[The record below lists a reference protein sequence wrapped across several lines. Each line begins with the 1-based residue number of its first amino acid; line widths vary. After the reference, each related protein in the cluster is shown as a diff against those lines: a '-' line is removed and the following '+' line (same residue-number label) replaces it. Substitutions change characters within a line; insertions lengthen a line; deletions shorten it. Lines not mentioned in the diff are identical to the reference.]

1 MRWKRGVKY
10 WQPPLEFYKY
20 IIENFHKN
28 APVVICTEVHGAADG
43 YVGGSPVVE
52 KLLEWRKSIQ
62 FPDADL
68 VQDVGIMLGAKYLVL
83 SHSSFSENL
92 AIMSPN
98 VQRVYMPRVV
108 QTPSKG
114 ATLTEEC
121 CGCKS
126 QVTFKKNWGCGAQF
140 GWPQKGKD
148 DVQFVEVVLPYY
160 DVSRY
165 DWRFNFTDVS
175 YQMLNYDGKHICS
188 RTWPDEFKKYPKPK

>member
-1 MRWKRGVKY
+1 
-10 WQPPLEFYKY
+10 
-20 IIENFHKN
+20 
-28 APVVICTEVHGAADG
+28 
-43 YVGGSPVVE
+43 
-52 KLLEWRKSIQ
+52 
-62 FPDADL
+62 
-68 VQDVGIMLGAKYLVL
+68 
-83 SHSSFSENL
+83 
-92 AIMSPN
+92 MSPN
-98 VQRVYMPRVV
+98 VQRVYMPRVVCQFNVLFLSSLFITYTTSKKV